1 MSGMQYLTTHDI
13 VWINSSVTGTTSDYN
28 YVTLEAAMAGQ
39 YSYGQSQNVPGQAAN
54 LLKRLITAPPFT
66 AGNRRT
72 ALIAALTFLNANG
85 YTTSV
90 SDAEAAAIVSRL
102 ASGETTP
109 QQAIAALCAPDSAA
123 LHGGPSGA
131 ISLRKLISHECNAH
145 SEALSLLAAGD

>member
-1 MSGMQYLTTHDI
+1 MQYLTTHDI
-13 VWINSSVTGTTSDYN
+13 VWINNSVTGTTADYN

-39 YSYGQSQNVPGQAAN
+39 YSYGQSQDVPGQAAN
-54 LLKRLITAPPFT
+54 LLKRIITAPPFT
-66 AGNRRT
+66 TGNRRT

-90 SDAEAAAIVSRL
+90 TDVEAASIVSKL

-123 LHGGPSGA
+123 LHGGLSGA